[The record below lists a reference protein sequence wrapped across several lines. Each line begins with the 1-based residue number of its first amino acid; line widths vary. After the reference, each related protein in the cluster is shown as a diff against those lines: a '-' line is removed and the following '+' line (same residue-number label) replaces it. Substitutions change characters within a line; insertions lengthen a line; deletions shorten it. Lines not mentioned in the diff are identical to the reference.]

1 MSINGKSKTIG
12 GKELNYIANK
22 WSRLTRWQQIKL
34 ALIALIMLRIR
45 KGELQRFLIAIVDA
59 L

>member
-22 WSRLTRWQQIKL
+22 WSRLTRWQQIEL

-45 KGELQRFLIAIVDA
+45 KGELQRFLIAINDA